1 MAREV
6 DIASYTM
13 SGADT
18 GFQERGVK
26 AREARA
32 QIFGHAHKV
41 INHAPNCRD
50 REAVS
55 CFLTVKCTISTKFG
69 TFEVRLLCMMLQ

>member
-1 MAREV
+1 MLYSLLSQWLEMTILESPVVEQFPHRSLAV
-6 DIASYTM
+6 
-13 SGADT
+13 ADT

-55 CFLTVKCTISTKFG
+55 CFLTVKCTI
-69 TFEVRLLCMMLQ
+69 